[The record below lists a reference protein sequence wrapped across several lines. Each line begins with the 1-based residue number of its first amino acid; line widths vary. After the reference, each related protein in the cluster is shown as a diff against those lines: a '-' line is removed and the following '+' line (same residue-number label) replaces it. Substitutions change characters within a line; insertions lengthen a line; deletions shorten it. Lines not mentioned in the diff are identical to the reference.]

1 MNFNP
6 MALMELQK
14 KFNTFRQD
22 HPRVQPFFQAVK
34 DSSMEVGTIID
45 MKVTTPDGVEK
56 QCNIK
61 ITQND
66 IDTFKTLMSMNGMPQ

>member
-6 MALMELQK
+6 KAIMELQQR
-14 KFNTFRQD
+14 FNTFRLD
-22 HPRVQPFFQAVK
+22 HPRVFPFFQAVK
-34 DSSMEVGTIID
+34 ESSMEVGTIID

-56 QCNIK
+56 QCNIR

-66 IDTFKTLMSMNGMPQ
+66 IETFKTLMSMNGVSQ

>member
-1 MNFNP
+1 MNINP
-6 MALMELQK
+6 MAIMALQQ
-14 KFNTFRQD
+14 KFNTFKQE
-22 HPRVQPFFQAVK
+22 HPRVLPFFHAIK
-34 DSSMEVGTIID
+34 DNSMELGTIID

-66 IDTFKTLMSMNGMPQ
+66 IDTFQAIMNINNGQ

>member
-6 MALMELQK
+6 MAIMELQQ
-14 KFNTFRQD
+14 KFNIFKQE
-22 HPRVQPFFQAVK
+22 HPRVLPFFNAIGS
-34 DSSMEVGTIID
+34 SSMEVGTIID

-61 ITQND
+61 VTQND
-66 IDTFKTLMSMNGMPQ
+66 IDTFNAIMNLKGNVQ